1 MKFADVV
8 ELSVK
13 RLEKDGV
20 YLASDW
26 EISRNNSEEHEKALW
41 NCATHVRTGPG
52 KSKLIPKDGVR
63 LVFIGEEAEFWG
75 IEQYKYFAFIAGS
88 GSCLFVRVYKYRDFN
103 GPSEGETVLISPEVP
118 EYMLKKFATASDSVP
133 VPA

>member
-8 ELSVK
+8 EAAVK

-26 EISRNNSEEHEKALW
+26 AISRSNSEENEKALW
-41 NCATHVRTGPG
+41 NCAAHVRTGPG
-52 KSKLIPKDGVR
+52 KSMLIPKDSVR
-63 LVFIGEEAEFWG
+63 LVFVGEEAEFWG
-75 IEQYKYFAFIAGS
+75 LEEYKYFAFIAES
-88 GSCLFVRVYKYRDFN
+88 GSCLFIRVYRYRDFN

-118 EYMLKKFATASDSVP
+118 EYMLKKFATSNELVTA
-133 VPA
+133 